1 MVQIDI
7 DSQSVRQMISH
18 YKRDEVL
25 WHLQPLEYI
34 SNIVDYY
41 QERITDKTKV
51 VVVDMCDSSI
61 FIHQMKVLSKYMY
74 LLGWNF
80 DIILIVKV

>member
-1 MVQIDI
+1 MIQT

-34 SNIVDYY
+34 SNIVDFY
-41 QERITDKTKV
+41 QEMITNKTKV